1 MYRTQTAWI
10 ATGLGSL
17 IAALFAGL
25 GLPTAASA
33 QSTPKVAVMP
43 VEDASGK
50 FDEETVR
57 KATEYLRGGIA
68 AADGYIVVGE
78 GRQNEK
84 LDELIDEKK
93 KESYKECYD
102 ENCQIEVGKALAA
115 DTILRTEIS
124 HFGTCVLNVELIDLA
139 REASVD
145 GAQRKFSCNMEGL
158 TGAVDTVMARLT
170 GDEDADSEE
179 RDAEPEQTADEESSG
194 DDGDTQAESDGDDG
208 GPEDI
213 EAARERGLTCYHRK
227 RWDCAR
233 ENLEP
238 ACEADHSVACTRL
251 GWMYQWA
258 KGVDRN
264 YHRARQLYERA
275 CQTSDKN
282 VGCEHLGRL
291 YENGEG
297 VDKDLDRARQ
307 LYEKACDKGPAGCQ
321 RLGNMYRMGKGVE
334 ADYDRARRLYL
345 KACRGEDAIGC
356 KYLADMYASGTG
368 AGPNQERAFELYK
381 RACDTGELREGCNHA
396 GFRYEDGKGVEQ
408 NYRQAREYYER
419 ACEADGLSSQ
429 AAGCFNLGHLYE
441 HGHEI
446 PKDLDR
452 ARELYEKA
460 CIEGLDKACEIE
472 YPLDESN

>member
-1 MYRTQTAWI
+1 MYRPQTAWI
-10 ATGLGSL
+10 ATVLGCL
-17 IAALFAGL
+17 IAALLGGI
-25 GLPTAASA
+25 GLPSAASA

-43 VEDASGK
+43 VQDTSGT
-50 FDEETVR
+50 FGEETVR
-57 KATEYLRGGIA
+57 EATEYLRGGIA

-78 GRQNEK
+78 GRQHEK

-93 KESYKECYD
+93 KESYEECYD

-115 DTILRTEIS
+115 DTILRTRIS

-139 REASVD
+139 REASTD
-145 GAQRKFSCNMEGL
+145 GAQEKFACNMEGL
-158 TGAVDTVMARLT
+158 TGAVDEVMADLT
-170 GDEDADSEE
+170 GDDADSTQQNNESGPTDDE
-179 RDAEPEQTADEESSG
+179 ASSDDAGE
-194 DDGDTQAESDGDDG
+194 
-208 GPEDI
+208 PEDI
-213 EAARERGLTCYHRK
+213 EAARERGLTCYHRQ

-238 ACEADHSVACTRL
+238 ACEADHAVACARL

-258 KGVDRN
+258 KGVDRD
-264 YHRARQLYERA
+264 YDRARELYERA
-275 CQTSDKN
+275 CQTSDKH
-282 VGCEHLGRL
+282 VGCENLGRL

-297 VDKDLDRARQ
+297 VDEDLDRARQ
-307 LYEKACDKGPAGCQ
+307 LYEKACDEGPAGCQ
-321 RLGNMYRMGKGVE
+321 RLGNIYQLGRGVE

-345 KACRGEDAIGC
+345 KACRGDDAIGC

-368 AGPNQERAFELYK
+368 VGPDQERAFELYK

-396 GFRYEDGKGVEQ
+396 GFMYEDGEGIEQ
-408 NYRQAREYYER
+408 SYRKAREYYER
-419 ACEADGLSSQ
+419 ACEAEDLSSQ

-446 PKDLDR
+446 PRDLDR

-472 YPLDESN
+472 YPLDDSN